1 MSQNAS
7 SISAKPILS
16 YGQVEWSLMQLLR
29 QRKRTV
35 HDLPLVAQGETE
47 AEHELRILLNLESDD
62 PDLVA
67 LKAAVAEQ
75 LEHPLPLFAAA
86 LAAKHKAADAETNLL
101 AAKEL
106 CGACE
111 ALYGEALAGPVTAK
125 RVAEVLRLDVRAEAK
140 LSSWR
145 RLR

>member
-1 MSQNAS
+1 MSENAS
-7 SISAKPILS
+7 PNSAKPILS
-16 YGQVEWSLMQLLR
+16 YGEVEWSLMQLLR

-35 HDLPLVAQGETE
+35 HDLPLVAQDETE
-47 AEHELRILLNLESDD
+47 AQHELRILLDLESDD
-62 PDLVA
+62 PELVA

-101 AAKEL
+101 AAKAL
-106 CGACE
+106 CDACE
-111 ALYGEALAGPVTAK
+111 ALYREALAGPVTAK
-125 RVAEVLRLDVRAEAK
+125 RVAEVLRLEVSAKAK

-145 RLR
+145 WLR